1 MQHSNV
7 SRTVTPSPSLTF
19 ASDAGQLT
27 LTAGGS
33 WTAASV
39 AQSLFNGANGI
50 ETLVVALGSATNGV
64 SVDRANII
72 AHAGTGLVAA
82 LADAARRDDAA
93 REARELKRFFA
104 ATPDEL
110 GPVAIEAFDGLL
122 AASMARDRDELEDFV
137 DLVEALFP

>member
-1 MQHSNV
+1 MSAEALADRAARLAAAV
-7 SRTVTPSPSLTF
+7 ARLGDDAWAERVT
-19 ASDAGQLT
+19 G
-27 LTAGGS
+27 
-33 WTAASV
+33 
-39 AQSLFNGANGI
+39 
-50 ETLVVALGSATNGV
+50 LVGV
-64 SVDRANII
+64 SPPVREGVRPTYREI

-82 LADAARRDDAA
+82 LADVERWDDAA

-110 GPVAIEAFDGLL
+110 GPVAVEAFDGLL